1 MKKFILILGLALA
14 FIAPALAQS
23 TIPMLVPDYTSGS
36 WDWKVCKATN
46 SCTSAVIVTAGWD
59 YLTLWV
65 LAKDSTN
72 GVKTDSMYAVI
83 WQKEEYSTSTNLGVK
98 WFSRDSINTGQLPY
112 TGVAGSKS
120 YIGTCGPHYGVAAD
134 TVRSVDTLR
143 VMLVKDIRGS
153 KYMTLFIK
161 GITNNSTLNLRWKV
175 IYALSRYQR

>member
-1 MKKFILILGLALA
+1 MKKLILTLGLVLAL
-14 FIAPALAQS
+14 FAPVLAQS

-46 SCTSAVIVTAGWD
+46 ACTSAVIVTAGWD

-72 GVKTDSMYAVI
+72 GVKTDSMYAELF
-83 WQKEEYSTSTNLGVK
+83 QKEEYSTSTNLGTK
-98 WFSRDSINTGQLPY
+98 WFSRDSLNTGVLPY
-112 TGVAGSKS
+112 AGVFGSKS
-120 YIGTCGPHYGVAAD
+120 YIGTLGPHYGAAAD

-153 KYMTLFIK
+153 KYITLFLK

-175 IYALSRYQR
+175 MYALSRYQR